1 MEDFFLIK
9 LGEDE
14 YSNHLEYDDMAIEY
28 CVDVLDIP
36 EEKIESVNILGEHKI
51 ELNLQNLEKEDVI
64 EDWYVNLHKIS
75 D

>member
-1 MEDFFLIK
+1 MEDFFIIR

-14 YSNHLEYDDMAIEY
+14 YSNHLEYDEMAIEY
-28 CVDVLDIP
+28 CVDILDIP
-36 EEKIESVNILGEHKI
+36 EEKIEGVNILSDHKI
-51 ELNLQNLEKEDVI
+51 ELTLQDLEKEDVT